1 MKIWAAQCTYSQFSG
16 IQFTQSCVTLC
27 DPMDCSTPGSL
38 VLHYLP
44 ESAQTH
50 IHWVDDAIQPSH
62 PLLPPSPP
70 AFNLSQH
77 QGLFQWVSCLHQVT
91 KVLELQHQ
99 SFQWIV
105 GVDFLYDWLVW
116 SPCYPRDFQE
126 SSPAWV
132 LKVRSEDPGV
142 PPGPF
147 PGVCEV
153 PSLCVPVLTTHLG
166 GAKYFSY
173 TLAKQPITTGKRVNY
188 LPLSQIEGICKK
200 AKECHSNFFGFR
212 KKLSFIKYVSLDV
225 YAVIYVICQ
234 CYFKVNESKF

>member
-1 MKIWAAQCTYSQFSG
+1 MPSNHLI
-16 IQFTQSCVTLC
+16 LC
-27 DPMDCSTPGSL
+27 C
-38 VLHYLP
+38 
-44 ESAQTH
+44 
-50 IHWVDDAIQPSH
+50 
-62 PLLPPSPP
+62 PLLLLSSIFPS
-70 AFNLSQH
+70 
-77 QGLFQWVSCLHQVT
+77 QGWEWVGSSHQVA
-91 KVLELQHQ
+91 KVLEVQF
-99 SFQWIV
+99 FQGIFR
-105 GVDFLYDWLVW
+105 VDFLYDWLVW
-116 SPCYPRDFQE
+116 SPFYPRDFQE

-173 TLAKQPITTGKRVNY
+173 TLAKQPITTGKRVSY
-188 LPLSQIEGICKK
+188 LPLSQIKGICKK